1 MLIHYNRKKSEKKKQ
16 NEKTEKMEKAFN
28 KYLLEPTKT
37 NKQNWYD
44 ILRGVD
50 INANQN

>member
-16 NEKTEKMEKAFN
+16 NEKTKKMENAFN
-28 KYLLEPTKT
+28 KYLLEPTKS

-44 ILRGVD
+44 ILRGGNT
-50 INANQN
+50 NAN